1 MKKIN
6 SLMQTIKKKILST
19 VISYIG
25 FKDLEFLLTIL
36 HRGHNNFKS
45 ISFILMFIVA
55 PLTLLQGCTTY
66 KPVIDTSGRSGT
78 FNEDKARM
86 ITDDLQHCKTLAK
99 NNTTFFSNL
108 NFWILS
114 PRAETQYTD
123 IYRKCMTGRN
133 HQVLN

>member
-6 SLMQTIKKKILST
+6 SLMQITKRKILST
-19 VISYIG
+19 VKSYIG
-25 FKDLEFLLTIL
+25 FKDLKFLLAIL
-36 HRGHNNFKS
+36 HRGHFNFKS
-45 ISFILMFIVA
+45 ISFIVMFIVA
-55 PLTLLQGCTTY
+55 SLTLLQGCTTY
-66 KPVIDTSGRSGT
+66 KPVIDTNGRSGT

-114 PRAETQYTD
+114 PRAESKYTD
-123 IYRKCMTGRN
+123 IYRKCMNNRGHSVVN
-133 HQVLN
+133 